1 MLIFSQV
8 YYIALFQLCKQFHKH
23 FTKNFFIVCEF
34 FLIFFTYQVFLFKV
48 CEIYFKYFLF
58 HKLTWKGGLERKEFT
73 GKRLLQDSNNTSFDK
88 EALFLLKNALFKSPF
103 INNFL
108 FCC

>member
-1 MLIFSQV
+1 MFV
-8 YYIALFQLCKQFHKH
+8 
-23 FTKNFFIVCEF
+23 
-34 FLIFFTYQVFLFKV
+34 IFFAYQVFSLEFVKF
-48 CEIYFKYFLF
+48 ISNIFYFTNL
-58 HKLTWKGGLERKEFT
+58 LGRGTWKERD
-73 GKRLLQDSNNTSFDK
+73 LQVSAYLSGFDNTSFDK

>member
-1 MLIFSQV
+1 MFIIIFACQ
-8 YYIALFQLCKQFHKH
+8 A
-23 FTKNFFIVCEF
+23 FF
-34 FLIFFTYQVFLFKV
+34 FKV

-58 HKLTWKGGLERKEFT
+58 HKLAWKRCLERKGFA

-103 INNFL
+103 INDFL

>member
-1 MLIFSQV
+1 MFVSFFS
-8 YYIALFQLCKQFHKH
+8 
-23 FTKNFFIVCEF
+23 
-34 FLIFFTYQVFLFKV
+34 YQVLSLKFVKFTSN
-48 CEIYFKYFLF
+48 IFLF
-58 HKLTWKGGLERKEFT
+58 HKLTWKGSLERKEFT

-103 INNFL
+103 INDFL

>member
-1 MLIFSQV
+1 M
-8 YYIALFQLCKQFHKH
+8 
-23 FTKNFFIVCEF
+23 
-34 FLIFFTYQVFLFKV
+34 FLIFFTYQVFSLEFVKF
-48 CEIYFKYFLF
+48 ISNIFLF
-58 HKLTWKGGLERKEFT
+58 HKLSWKRDLERKGFA
-73 GKRLLQDSNNTSFDK
+73 GKRLLKCSNNTSFDK